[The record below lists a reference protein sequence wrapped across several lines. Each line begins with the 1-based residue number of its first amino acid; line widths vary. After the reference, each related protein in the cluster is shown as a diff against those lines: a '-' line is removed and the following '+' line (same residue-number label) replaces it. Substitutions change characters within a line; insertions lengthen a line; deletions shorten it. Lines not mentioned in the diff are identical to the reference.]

1 MEAMQ
6 IDLINLTILW
16 ALGLVAVTVALNAKG
31 AARITISFFIA
42 VIILGM
48 GGFFTTLKLTA
59 LKDDFAMQS
68 TPPQKT
74 EQPVAIPEAPQPDPE
89 SLAVAQLLAE
99 KAQEE
104 EAIAEYKKV
113 MRPLLGQGKSLA
125 SAIYNFRMGDLR
137 SLSDTEY
144 ESLQNKAMNL
154 RTRSTSLSRRVKNS
168 QTPAS
173 MVPLQQSIN
182 SAAEK
187 LRLAGYSLHR
197 FFNAENTEEE
207 ASMRAQFRNQS
218 QSALAG
224 FNAAENSLQ

>member
-1 MEAMQ
+1 METMQ

-16 ALGLVAVTVALNAKG
+16 ALGLVALSVAINSKG
-31 AARITISFFIA
+31 AARITISFFLA
-42 VIILGM
+42 VVILGM

-59 LKDDFAMQS
+59 LKDDFAMQPA
-68 TPPQKT
+68 TQEI
-74 EQPVAIPEAPQPDPE
+74 EQPVAIPQPPQPDPE
-89 SLAVAQLLAE
+89 SLAVAKLLAE
-99 KAQEE
+99 KEEEE
-104 EAIAEYKKV
+104 EAIAEYKKIIK
-113 MRPLLGQGKSLA
+113 PLLGQGKSLA
-125 SAIYNFRMGDLR
+125 SAVYNFRMGDLR
-137 SLSDTEY
+137 ALSDTEY

-154 RTRSTSLSRRVKNS
+154 RTRSTSLSRRIKNT
-168 QTPAS
+168 QAPAS

-197 FFNAENTEEE
+197 FFNAENAEEE

-218 QSALAG
+218 QSAQAG